1 MKKLSVILATIF
13 ISASTAFAATFH
25 SNDSDERPITF
36 EQLPAEAQ
44 NFIKSYFSPADI
56 SYAIIDKGIF
66 FDDYSVMFTN
76 GDKLEFDD
84 DGKWTEVQCRK
95 SAVPQAIVPK
105 QIVDYVKQYYPTA
118 TINEIKRDRNE
129 WEVKLSGGLEFK
141 FNSSFRLVEVDD

>member
-1 MKKLSVILATIF
+1 MKKITMTLFAIVATATSLF
-13 ISASTAFAATFH
+13 ATSLYTFAQDKPIS
-25 SNDSDERPITF
+25 SNE
-36 EQLPAEAQ
+36 LPAEAQ